1 MGGREEPEHSGPGAR
16 VPLSS
21 RTGFEPETCHS
32 TFESIPSAPLRL
44 TRTSHTGFR
53 FDQPSSRTYLKVFL
67 NTVAI
72 SVTYEIVI
80 WSPSSGVIDY

>member
-1 MGGREEPEHSGPGAR
+1 MGGREEPEHSDLGAR

-44 TRTSHTGFR
+44 TRTEGKGDQLAYQRSLTRYPYQLHGFGNR
-53 FDQPSSRTYLKVFL
+53 Q
-67 NTVAI
+67 
-72 SVTYEIVI
+72 
-80 WSPSSGVIDY
+80 GVVDLV